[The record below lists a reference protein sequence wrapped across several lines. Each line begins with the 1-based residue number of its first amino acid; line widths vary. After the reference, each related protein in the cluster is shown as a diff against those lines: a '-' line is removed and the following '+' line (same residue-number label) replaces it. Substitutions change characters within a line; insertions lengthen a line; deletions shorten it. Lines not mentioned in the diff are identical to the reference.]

1 MGHTIVE
8 NIKNIYDQSKQYKN
22 VKELKFIFMA
32 STFNIKADYHINEC
46 GKKISQDEKAKDVYI
61 TDEEQK
67 KYSQVRVEK
76 VPPPTFRY

>member
-46 GKKISQDEKAKDVYI
+46 GKTNFHKMKNQRMFISLTKNKISTVK
-61 TDEEQK
+61 
-67 KYSQVRVEK
+67 
-76 VPPPTFRY
+76 